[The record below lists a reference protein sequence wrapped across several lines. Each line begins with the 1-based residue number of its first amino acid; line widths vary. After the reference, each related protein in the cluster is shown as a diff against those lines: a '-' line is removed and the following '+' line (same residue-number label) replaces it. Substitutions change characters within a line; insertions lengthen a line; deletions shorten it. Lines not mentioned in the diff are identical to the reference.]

1 MSIFLRERGESQ
13 ALEEAW
19 GRPWLG
25 LGSLH
30 PVLPPPATQVRS
42 QALLLL
48 SWAGFLQGGGLGWA
62 SCPSLSGRDPTG
74 RECICNRPVVSTKV
88 VQEELPLQEEGRR
101 SAAHIR
107 PCLFLPDAVERC
119 PSRFVI
125 AGRGLSF
132 TLGQVPWRTLVCGT
146 RHMLR
151 GTQSLH
157 LAPPPPPC
165 THTDTQSGGCGT
177 KQPHSTGL
185 SQARRLSYLDA
196 P

>member
-1 MSIFLRERGESQ
+1 MGEGREPSSR
-13 ALEEAW
+13 
-19 GRPWLG
+19 RG
-25 LGSLH
+25 LGKALAW
-30 PVLPPPATQVRS
+30 PRVFTPCPPPTSNTGQKPGLA
-42 QALLLL
+42 APFLGWL
-48 SWAGFLQGGGLGWA
+48 SPGWGLGWA

-157 LAPPPPPC
+157 LAPPPC